1 MAMSIEWFQLNG
13 KVALVTGA
21 AQGIGQAVAAVLS
34 AAGARLIITDRQAEK
49 LAQTAATLE
58 SQGAEVVSHA
68 ADVTQTA
75 RVEELVRQG
84 IDAYGAIDI
93 LVNNA
98 GGSGNIGLDQIDEI
112 SDELWAEIIDGN
124 MKSAF
129 LCCRAVTPHMQ
140 QRRQG
145 SIINFSS
152 LSAKGAFGPRGTS
165 AARLPYA
172 GAKAGI
178 IGFTT
183 QLAKDLGPSGIR
195 VNAVMPGFIL
205 TPPDAR
211 VAQRYEELTAEE
223 RAAMLSGIP
232 LGRPGKP
239 EEVAAVVLFLAS
251 DAASYVSGAV
261 IEVGGGR

>member
-1 MAMSIEWFQLNG
+1 MSGALFQLTG

-21 AQGIGQAVAAVLS
+21 AQGIGQAVANLLFT
-34 AAGARLIITDRQAEK
+34 AGARLILTDRQADK
-49 LAQTAATLE
+49 LVVTAASLQE
-58 SQGAEVVSHA
+58 RGAEVVSLA
-68 ADVTQTA
+68 ADVAKATE
-75 RVEELVRQG
+75 VEALVQRG
-84 IDAYGAIDI
+84 LEAYGAIDV

-98 GGSGNIGLDQIDEI
+98 GGSGHIGVDQIDEI
-112 SDELWAEIIDGN
+112 SDELWDEIVDSN
-124 MKSAF
+124 LKSAF
-129 LCCRAVTPHMQ
+129 VCSRAVVPHMQ
-140 QRRQG
+140 QRQQG

-152 LSAKGAFGPRGTS
+152 LTAKGGFGPRGTS

-178 IGFTT
+178 IGLTS
-183 QLAKDLGPSGIR
+183 QLSKDLGPSGIR
-195 VNAVMPGFIL
+195 VNAVMPGLVL

-211 VAQRYEELTAEE
+211 VSQRYQDLTSDEQAG
-223 RAAMLSGIP
+223 MLSGIP
-232 LGRPGKP
+232 LGRAGRP

>member
-1 MAMSIEWFQLNG
+1 MSVDRFRLDG

-21 AQGIGQAVAAVLS
+21 AQGIGQAIARAL
-34 AAGARLIITDRQAEK
+34 AGVGAKLIISDRQAEK
-49 LAQTAATLE
+49 LAQTAAGLE
-58 SQGAEVVSHA
+58 QEGYEVVYIA
-68 ADVTQTA
+68 ADVAVTDE
-75 RVEELVRQG
+75 VEALVRRG
-84 IDAYGAIDI
+84 LEAYGAIDI

-98 GGSGNIGLDQIDEI
+98 GGSGHIGVDQIDEI
-112 SDELWAEIIDGN
+112 SDELWEEIVDIN

-129 LCCRAVTPHMQ
+129 LCCRAVVPHMVR
-140 QRRQG
+140 RRQG

-152 LSAKGAFGPRGTS
+152 MSAKGAFGPRGTS

-178 IGFTT
+178 IGLTS

-195 VNAVMPGFIL
+195 VNAVLPGFIL

-211 VAQRYEELTAEE
+211 VAQRYYDLTEQEQAD
-223 RAAMLSGIP
+223 MVSSVP

-239 EEVAAVVLFLAS
+239 EEVASVVLFLAS
-251 DAASYVSGAV
+251 DAASFVSGAA
-261 IEVGGGR
+261 IEVSGGR